1 MRMTLGM
8 LAVRHGCELR
18 GDPDVPVDGVA
29 TLATAGEGSL
39 AFLANPQY
47 RAYLAGTRATAVVLA
62 LADAPACPVACLISA
77 NPYLAYAGMAADLHP
92 PAPLRPGI
100 APGAHVARDC
110 ELPASCQVEAG
121 AVIGAGAIIGE
132 RVFVGPNAVI
142 AAGCRVGEST
152 RIMAGVVV
160 GEQTCLGRRC
170 LLHAGVVIGADGF
183 GIARSSDGTWTKV
196 PQLGGVVI
204 GDDVEIGANTT
215 IDRGAIGDTVI
226 GNGVKLDNQ
235 IQIGHNVVIGEH
247 TAIAAL
253 SGISGSTRIGARCVI
268 GGDVSFAGH
277 LSITDDVVIS
287 GGAKVA
293 QSIARRGVYAG
304 VVPAGESRQW
314 RKNAVRFGQLDEMAR
329 RLQRL
334 EKLAGKTSGGER

>member
-235 IQIGHNVVIGEH
+235 IQIGHNVRVGAH
-247 TAIAAL
+247 TAMAGCVGVA
-253 SGISGSTRIGARCVI
+253 GSTRIGRRCTF
-268 GGDVSFAGH
+268 GGGAIVLGH
-277 LSITDDVVIS
+277 LTIADDVNVSAATLVTKSIRQP
-287 GGAKVA
+287 GTYTGAMPFEA
-293 QSIARRGVYAG
+293 HRDWLRNA
-304 VVPAGESRQW
+304 SRL
-314 RKNAVRFGQLDEMAR
+314 RQLDLLAEKIHALEAR
-329 RLQRL
+329 LAQL
-334 EKLAGKTSGGER
+334 EKKS